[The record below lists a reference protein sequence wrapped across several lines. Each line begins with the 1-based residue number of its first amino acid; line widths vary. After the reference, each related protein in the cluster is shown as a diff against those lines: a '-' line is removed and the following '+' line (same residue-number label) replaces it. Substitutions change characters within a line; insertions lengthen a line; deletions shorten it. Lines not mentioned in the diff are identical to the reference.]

1 MKIAVCIA
9 TFKRPDG
16 LARLLTGVSELTL
29 GDDPPEVRIVV
40 VDNDADG
47 SAAAVCEAM
56 RASMPWPITCVVE
69 PRRGISHARNT
80 AITTAGSDVDFIVFI
95 DDDEAPE
102 PSWLSELL
110 EAQRRYDADVVTGPV
125 HPVLP
130 ADAPRWIAR
139 GRFFDRKH
147 YEEGAVLPYA
157 FTNNV
162 LVSAAVL
169 RKMDIWF
176 DPKMGLTGGGDHHF
190 FQRVAQAGF
199 RIVWTKR
206 AVVREWIPPS
216 RATLGWLTRRAYRVG
231 NAMST
236 IEIDLGS
243 PWFARLKQ
251 AAKGGVWLV
260 LGLLALPIGLV
271 SGRHRIVRGIRWL
284 AYGAGL
290 FAGLL
295 GARYQEYQ
303 RNDSA

>member
-1 MKIAVCIA
+1 MMMAVCIA
-9 TFKRPDG
+9 TFKRAEG
-16 LARLLTGVSELTL
+16 LARLLTGVSNLAL
-29 GDDPPEVRIVV
+29 GDEPPEVRIVV

-47 SAAAVCEAM
+47 TAAAVCEQVQS
-56 RASMPWPITCVVE
+56 RMPWPITCVVE

-80 AITTAGSDVDFIVFI
+80 AVTTAGVDVDFIVFI

-102 PSWLSELL
+102 PNWLMELL
-110 EAQRRYDADVVTGPV
+110 EAQRRYDADVVAGPV

-130 ADAPRWIAR
+130 DGAPGWIER
-139 GRFFDRKH
+139 GRFFHREE
-147 YEEGAVLPYA
+147 YEEGAILPYA

-162 LVSAAVL
+162 LVSAGVF
-169 RKMDIWF
+169 RKMDVWF

-199 RIVWTKR
+199 RIVWTQR

-216 RATLGWLTRRAYRVG
+216 RATLGWLTRRSYRVG

-243 PWFARLKQ
+243 SWFARPKQ
-251 AAKGGVWLV
+251 AAKGGVWLA

-271 SGRHRIVRGIRWL
+271 SGRHRVVRGIRWL

-290 FAGLL
+290 VAGLF

-303 RNDSA
+303 RNDGT